1 MVSWFKKPTLEDQ
14 LFDLKFTSKQLLNFS
29 KKCEKEEKAAKAQ
42 LKKSIQAG
50 NMDCSRVYAEN
61 AIRKKN
67 EALNYM
73 RMSSRIDAVAA
84 RVQTAVT
91 TQSVTASMRNVVNGM
106 SAAMKS
112 MNLEKV
118 STLMDQFEKEFESL
132 DVQSQVME
140 GTMSN
145 TTSLNAPSN
154 EVDSLMRETAD
165 EAGIELDLNLP
176 SGVTSTIG
184 VPSATVPAEEQ
195 DLSDRLARLR
205 QS

>member
-1 MVSWFKKPTLEDQ
+1 MNWFKKPTLEDQ
-14 LFDLKFTSKQLLNFS
+14 LIDLKFTARQLLTFA
-29 KKCEKEEKAAKAQ
+29 KKCEKEEKQAKDQ
-42 LKKSIQAG
+42 LKKAIQAG
-50 NMDCSRVYAEN
+50 NMDISRIYAEN

-67 EALNYM
+67 EGLNYM

-91 TQSVTASMRNVVNGM
+91 TQSVTASMSHVVKGM
-106 SAAMKS
+106 AAAMKS

-118 STLMDQFEKEFESL
+118 SNLMDSFEKEFENL

-140 GTMSN
+140 GTMNN
-145 TTSLNAPSN
+145 TTSLNAPSAD
-154 EVDSLMRETAD
+154 VDNLMREAAD

-176 SGVTSTIG
+176 SGVNSTIAA
-184 VPSATVPAEEQ
+184 PSSSIPAEEQ

-205 QS
+205 GV

>member
-1 MVSWFKKPTLEDQ
+1 MVSWFKKPSLEDQ
-14 LFDLKFTSKQLLNFS
+14 LFDLKFTSKQLLGFS
-29 KKCEKEEKAAKAQ
+29 KKCEKEEKDAKAQ

-50 NMDCSRVYAEN
+50 NMDCSRIYAEN

-106 SAAMKS
+106 NAAMKS

-118 STLMDQFEKEFESL
+118 SNLMDQFEKEFESL

-140 GTMSN
+140 GTMNN

-154 EVDSLMRETAD
+154 EVDSLMRQTAD

-184 VPSATVPAEEQ
+184 APTTSVPAEEQ
-195 DLSDRLARLR
+195 ELSERLARLR
-205 QS
+205 QN

>member
-1 MVSWFKKPTLEDQ
+1 MMSWFKKPTLEDQ

-91 TQSVTASMRNVVNGM
+91 TQSVTASMRNVVSGM

-118 STLMDQFEKEFESL
+118 SNLMDQFEKEFESL

-184 VPSATVPAEEQ
+184 APSATVPAEEQ

>member
-1 MVSWFKKPTLEDQ
+1 MASWFRKPTLEDQ
-14 LFDLKFTSKQLLNFS
+14 LFDLKFTSKQLLGFS

-118 STLMDQFEKEFESL
+118 SNLMDQFEKEFESL

-184 VPSATVPAEEQ
+184 APSAVVPAEEQ

>member
-1 MVSWFKKPTLEDQ
+1 MSSWFRRPTLEDQ
-14 LFDLKFTSKQLLNFS
+14 LFDLKFTSKQLLGFS
-29 KKCEKEEKAAKAQ
+29 KKCEKDEKAAKAQ

-50 NMDCSRVYAEN
+50 NMDCSRIYAEN

-91 TQSVTASMRNVVNGM
+91 TQSVTASMRNVVSGM

-118 STLMDQFEKEFESL
+118 SDLMDRFEKEFESL
-132 DVQSQVME
+132 DVQSQVWF
-140 GTMSN
+140 
-145 TTSLNAPSN
+145 
-154 EVDSLMRETAD
+154 
-165 EAGIELDLNLP
+165 
-176 SGVTSTIG
+176 GVFLG
-184 VPSATVPAEEQ
+184 
-195 DLSDRLARLR
+195 LLLL
-205 QS
+205 

>member
-1 MVSWFKKPTLEDQ
+1 MNWFKKPTLEDQ
-14 LFDLKFTSKQLLNFS
+14 LIELKFTARQLLTFA
-29 KKCEKEEKAAKAQ
+29 KKCEKEEKQAKNQ
-42 LKKSIQAG
+42 LKKAIQAG
-50 NMDCSRVYAEN
+50 NMDISRIYAEN

-67 EALNYM
+67 EGLNYM

-91 TQSVTASMRNVVNGM
+91 TQSVTASMGQVVKGM
-106 SAAMKS
+106 TAAMRS

-118 STLMDQFEKEFESL
+118 SNLMDSFEKEFENL

-140 GTMSN
+140 GTMNN
-145 TTSLNAPSN
+145 TTSLNTPSAD
-154 EVDSLMRETAD
+154 VDDLMREAAD

-176 SGVTSTIG
+176 SGVSSTIAA
-184 VPSATVPAEEQ
+184 PSSSTPAEEQ

-205 QS
+205 GA

>member
-1 MVSWFKKPTLEDQ
+1 MNWFKKPTLEDQ
-14 LFDLKFTSKQLLNFS
+14 LIDLKFTSKQLLTFA
-29 KKCEKEEKAAKAQ
+29 KKCEKEEKQAKDQ
-42 LKKSIQAG
+42 LKKAIQAG
-50 NMDCSRVYAEN
+50 NMDISRIYAEN

-67 EALNYM
+67 EGLNYM

-91 TQSVTASMRNVVNGM
+91 TQSVTASMGHVVKGM
-106 SAAMKS
+106 AAAMKS

-118 STLMDQFEKEFESL
+118 SNLMDSFEKEFENL

-140 GTMSN
+140 GTMNN
-145 TTSLNAPSN
+145 TTSLNAPSAD
-154 EVDSLMRETAD
+154 VDNLMREAAD

-176 SGVTSTIG
+176 SGVNSTIAA
-184 VPSATVPAEEQ
+184 PSSSIPAEEQ

-205 QS
+205 GV

>member
-1 MVSWFKKPTLEDQ
+1 MNWFKKPTLEDQ
-14 LFDLKFTSKQLLNFS
+14 LFELKFSSRQLLTFA
-29 KKCEKEEKAAKAQ
+29 KKCEKEEKQAKNQ
-42 LKKSIQAG
+42 LKKAIQAG
-50 NMDCSRVYAEN
+50 NMDISRIYAEN

-67 EALNYM
+67 EGLNYM

-91 TQSVTASMRNVVNGM
+91 TQSVTASMGQVVKGM
-106 SAAMKS
+106 TAAMRS

-118 STLMDQFEKEFESL
+118 SNLMDSFEKEFENL

-140 GTMSN
+140 GTMNN
-145 TTSLNAPSN
+145 TTSLNTPSAD
-154 EVDSLMRETAD
+154 VDDLMREAAD

-176 SGVTSTIG
+176 SGVSSTIAA
-184 VPSATVPAEEQ
+184 PSSSTPAEEQ

-205 QS
+205 GA

>member
-1 MVSWFKKPTLEDQ
+1 MNIGEIDSNDI
-14 LFDLKFTSKQLLNFS
+14 LFDLKFTSKQLINFS
-29 KKCEKEEKAAKAQ
+29 KKCDKEEKAAKAQ
-42 LKKSIQAG
+42 LKKAIQAG
-50 NMDCSRVYAEN
+50 NMDCSRIYAEN

-67 EALNYM
+67 ESLNYM

-91 TQSVTASMRNVVNGM
+91 TQSVTASMSNVVKGM

-112 MNLEKV
+112 MNLEKI
-118 STLMDQFEKEFESL
+118 SNLMDQFEKEFESL

-140 GTMSN
+140 GTMNN

-154 EVDSLMRETAD
+154 EVDQLMREAAD

-176 SGVTSTIG
+176 SGVTSAITA
-184 VPSATVPAEEQ
+184 PHASVPAEEHE
-195 DLSDRLARLR
+195 LSERLARLR
-205 QS
+205 QA